1 VYKFIETMKTVK
13 FLAIALAALSMSFSA
28 CKKEEEK
35 TETPK
40 VAGSTLLTGK
50 DWRVSALTIVSAGGT
65 IDVLAAMQACE
76 KDDLQEFMAN
86 GNIVNKAG
94 ATKCD
99 PADPDTEPG
108 GTWAFLDNDTKF
120 RVIDGDT
127 SIAEVVELTA
137 TKFRV
142 KLVENDNGT
151 VYTTNATFVKN

>member
-1 VYKFIETMKTVK
+1 MKTVK

-28 CKKEEEK
+28 CKKEDEK

-40 VAGSTLLTGK
+40 VAASTLLTGK
-50 DWRVSALTIVSAGGT
+50 DWRVSALTITSPGGT

-76 KDDLQEFMAN
+76 KDDLQEFLAN

-108 GTWAFLDNDTKF
+108 GSWAFLNNDTKF
-120 RVIDGDT
+120 RIIDGDT
-127 SIAEVVELTA
+127 TLADVVEITA
-137 TKFRV
+137 STFRV
-142 KLVENDNGT
+142 KIVENDNGV
-151 VYTTNATFVKN
+151 VYTTNATLVKN